1 MLFRSKP
8 FWILVSI
15 FLYSP
20 TVRAQ
25 LSLRSPE
32 PRNHHEVQLLHVLL
46 LQGSVRVPA
55 GEFWTVAASRGL
67 QHLQTEQEVSQQML
81 TVTYEAA
88 SVLKALKGQKVN
100 PAMRE
105 SASV

>member
-1 MLFRSKP
+1 
-8 FWILVSI
+8 
-15 FLYSP
+15 
-20 TVRAQ
+20 
-25 LSLRSPE
+25 
-32 PRNHHEVQLLHVLL
+32 
-46 LQGSVRVPA
+46 
-55 GEFWTVAASRGL
+55 
-67 QHLQTEQEVSQQML
+67 ML